1 MKAVQLLMQLLD
13 ALQALVLRRRRETK
27 RAEPLHV
34 RRSSSTSDQT
44 ESAHQRDWAPDTDRQ
59 EPQRADVAAEMHA
72 VTNSSH
78 KSPHTKQA
86 KTLFTGERASRP
98 TLDAA
103 AS

>member
-59 EPQRADVAAEMHA
+59 EP
-72 VTNSSH
+72 
-78 KSPHTKQA
+78 HTARRRRVVRYSTSCVRLRCTQ
-86 KTLFTGERASRP
+86 
-98 TLDAA
+98 
-103 AS
+103 